1 MAQMVIKLPY
11 RYKVKRPHATKYQL
25 FTDLKQGREQCTQK
39 SPQPLMATGFFDVL
53 TLRTE
58 ARSQRINAWRTE
70 DAYALY
76 ADRLS
81 YVQLH
86 ERHG

>member
-1 MAQMVIKLPY
+1 MAQMVMKLPY
-11 RYKVKRPHATKYQL
+11 RYKVKRPGATKDQP
-25 FTDLKQGREQCTQK
+25 FTDLKQGPQKSTQK
-39 SPQPLMATGFFDVL
+39 SPQPLMAAGFFGIL

-70 DAYALY
+70 DAYALC
-76 ADRLS
+76 ADRPS

-86 ERHG
+86 GRHE